1 MVPGLE
7 KVLELIVN
15 HFNLGK
21 HVCSSFPK
29 QMEKRCNSSFF
40 IFHLDI
46 WGPSRVFFF
55 GFKYCHF
62 YWWIF
67 SMHLVVLILFI
78 MSLQD
83 LISSLPEPSNVV
95 LLFFFYIYSRLWN
108 TDGYM
113 KIKGVPKLLGIVTE
127 MG

>member
-1 MVPGLE
+1 
-7 KVLELIVN
+7 
-15 HFNLGK
+15 
-21 HVCSSFPK
+21 
-29 QMEKRCNSSFF
+29 
-40 IFHLDI
+40 
-46 WGPSRVFFF
+46 
-55 GFKYCHF
+55 
-62 YWWIF
+62 
-67 SMHLVVLILFI
+67 MHLVVLILFI